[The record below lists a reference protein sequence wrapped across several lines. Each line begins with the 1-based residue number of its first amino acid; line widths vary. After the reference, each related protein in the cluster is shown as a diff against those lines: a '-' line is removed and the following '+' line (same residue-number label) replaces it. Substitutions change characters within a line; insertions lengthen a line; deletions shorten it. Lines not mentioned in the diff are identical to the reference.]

1 MQYPAP
7 IDYHVSMIPTDT
19 ICLAF
24 LLNDFHNEY
33 TAGICNGVLKAAEEL
48 GVSLVCFGVGALGSP
63 VLNTEMRNKLFS
75 VLNPDDFQGIISI
88 SSSISNYV
96 GRENFLAYMQPYKG
110 VPVAH
115 IGMTVPGQMSFNI
128 DNKSGMYSLVDH
140 IITVHGRKKVAFI
153 TGTPGVYEADERL
166 LAYKDALQKNGLK
179 YDENYI
185 FEGNFLR
192 ERGILAV
199 ETFLD
204 VRKIEFD
211 AVIGANDHMA
221 LYAMKELQ
229 KRGFRIP
236 DDISVGGFDD
246 LASAKSHKPALT
258 TVHQSAEELGYICC
272 SEFAKKIMQGGETTG
287 EISLPSR
294 LVVRQS
300 CGCPASPADTG
311 DTADTGMTIS
321 EKRELDSVLNIMTRN
336 IIGTFEEAEIR
347 NVLDESL
354 KIFDIHEFM
363 IAKYADP
370 DNSIVFYNSNGN
382 KGGKFTSHN
391 LLENRLSSLP
401 RPFMRFVLPLFYRDE
416 SIGFF
421 VSEKGS
427 RDLSVLEVIRDH
439 LSGAMK
445 GVRLLED
452 VRQYANSLEHQVE
465 ERTKELANRSKEL
478 ELALHNVKIASEK
491 LERLAVM
498 DELTGLYNRRGFMTV
513 ATQQVKLIE
522 RRDNDVLLVYMDLDG
537 LKHINDNFGHAFGD
551 IAIQAFAGILSSVF
565 RNTDIIGRLGG
576 DEFTVLAIDCSMKE
590 YEKIITRLEK
600 QIIHYNQTSNQEFIL
615 AASHGAAPRKPG
627 SQCTLED
634 LIEEAD
640 AELYKMKREK
650 KKNRP

>member
-1 MQYPAP
+1 MGAAN
-7 IDYHVSMIPTDT
+7 D
-19 ICLAF
+19 ICIAF

-33 TAGICNGVLKAAEEL
+33 TADICNGVLNAAEKL
-48 GVSLVCFGVGALGSP
+48 GISLVCFGVGALNSP

-75 VLNPDDFQGIISI
+75 IINPDDFQGIISI

-96 GRENFLAYMQPYKG
+96 GKDKFLDFMKPYTRI
-110 VPVAH
+110 PIAH

-128 DNKSGMYSLVDH
+128 DNRSGMYALVNH
-140 IITVHGRKKVAFI
+140 VITAHGRKKIAFI

-166 LAYKDALQKNGLK
+166 QAYKDALQNNGLT
-179 YDENYI
+179 YDEKYVY
-185 FEGNFLR
+185 EGNFLR

-199 ETFLD
+199 EEFLD
-204 VRKIEFD
+204 VRQIEFD
-211 AVIGANDHMA
+211 AVVGANDHMA

-236 DDISVGGFDD
+236 EDISVGGFDD
-246 LASAKSHKPALT
+246 LASARSHRPTLT
-258 TVHQSAEELGYICC
+258 TVHQSAEELGYVCC
-272 SEFAKKIMQGGETTG
+272 TEFAKKIMEGGDTTG
-287 EISLPSR
+287 DISLPSR

-300 CGCPASPADTG
+300 CGCPASYIDTENSL
-311 DTADTGMTIS
+311 DTGMS
-321 EKRELDSVLNIMTRN
+321 LNERKELDSVLNIMTRN
-336 IIGTFEEAEIR
+336 IIGTFEEEEIR

-354 KIFDIHEFM
+354 NIFDIHEFM
-363 IAKYADP
+363 IAKYADGE
-370 DNSIVFYNSNGN
+370 NSIVFYNSNGN
-382 KGGKFTSHN
+382 KGGKFPSHT
-391 LLENRLSSLP
+391 LLEESLTSLP
-401 RPFMRFVLPLFYRDE
+401 RPFMRFVLPLFYRNE
-416 SIGFF
+416 SIGYFI
-421 VSEKGS
+421 SEKGS

-452 VRQYANSLEHQVE
+452 VRQYAISLERKVE

-478 ELALHNVKIASEK
+478 ELALYNVKIASEK

-513 ATQQVKLIE
+513 ASQQVKLIE

-537 LKHINDNFGHAFGD
+537 LKHINDNFGHAYGD
-551 IAIQAFAGILSSVF
+551 IAIQAFAEILTSVF

-590 YEKIITRLEK
+590 YEKIITRLEQ

-627 SQCTLED
+627 SPCTLED

-640 AELYKMKREK
+640 GELYKMKREK
-650 KKNRP
+650 KSRLHNQ